1 MKQLGVKVHNETR
14 CDAEVTGFKK
24 YNPQGVICAGGEKEQ
39 DTCTVSTLQW
49 IFVYASV
56 YKFYMLF
63 FSLQK
68 ISNWKDENNT

>member
-39 DTCTVSTLQW
+39 DTCTVST
-49 IFVYASV
+49 
-56 YKFYMLF
+56 
-63 FSLQK
+63 
-68 ISNWKDENNT
+68 